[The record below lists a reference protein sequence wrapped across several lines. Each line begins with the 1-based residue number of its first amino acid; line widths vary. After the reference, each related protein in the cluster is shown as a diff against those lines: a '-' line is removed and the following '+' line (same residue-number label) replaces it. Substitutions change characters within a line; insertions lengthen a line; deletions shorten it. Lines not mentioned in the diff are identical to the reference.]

1 MADVFISYSKTHA
14 EVTRRL
20 AEELERLNLTVWW
33 DTELVAG
40 ESYRQRIQDEIA
52 AARAAIVVWTPD
64 SITSEFVISEA
75 SRAHAQRK
83 LVQVRTADV
92 AITRI
97 PPPFDVSHVPIVED
111 RKSITG
117 ALRKL
122 GLLGGE
128 AKASGFAGGQE
139 WGRRLDPS
147 WGKGKPMLW
156 LAGLAA
162 AMVLAPAFYVG
173 VIKLIPPASQPAE
186 AATAPVPATVPA
198 TQSPEAAAGATRPV
212 VDLAAQAK
220 TLTGQFFK
228 QINTGMQDTS
238 LFEADVRLG
247 QRGLS
252 SRSDVAGELRKFTA
266 RFTKVVCRP
275 DAPPVEIKAAEKA
288 DAGFRVK
295 LTVACDLTERQGKTS
310 TKRFPLEIEAVRS
323 GDEWRIAGMWQPE
336 EMVLWQ
342 RRERGK

>member
-1 MADVFISYSKTHA
+1 MADVFISYSKMHA

-20 AEELERLNLTVWW
+20 ANELERLNLTVWW

-83 LVQVRTADV
+83 LIQVRTSDV
-92 AITRI
+92 AITSI
-97 PPPFDVSHVPIVED
+97 PPPFDVSHVPIVDD

-122 GLLGGE
+122 GLLDGE
-128 AKASGFAGGQE
+128 AKVTIQE
-139 WGRRLDPS
+139 RSPEWERRLDTTWAGGRPS
-147 WGKGKPMLW
+147 KW
-156 LAGLAA
+156 LAVAAATLFLVPVGYVAFTRLAA
-162 AMVLAPAFYVG
+162 PA
-173 VIKLIPPASQPAE
+173 AQPAE
-186 AATAPVPATVPA
+186 AAIGSRPASEPA
-198 TQSPEAAAGATRPV
+198 SKSSEAATPKKPAA
-212 VDLAAQAK
+212 DLAAHARL
-220 TLTGQFFK
+220 LTGEFFK
-228 QINTGMQDTS
+228 QLNGGMQDTS
-238 LFEADVRLG
+238 LFEVDVRLG

-252 SRSDVAGELRKFTA
+252 SRNEVAGELRKFTA
-266 RFTKVVCRP
+266 RFSKVVCRADSP
-275 DAPPVEIKAAEKA
+275 TSDTKAAEKA
-288 DAGFRVK
+288 EGGFRTK

-310 TKRFPLEIEAVRS
+310 SKRFPLEIEAIRS
-323 GDEWRIAGMWQPE
+323 DEGWRIAGMWQPE